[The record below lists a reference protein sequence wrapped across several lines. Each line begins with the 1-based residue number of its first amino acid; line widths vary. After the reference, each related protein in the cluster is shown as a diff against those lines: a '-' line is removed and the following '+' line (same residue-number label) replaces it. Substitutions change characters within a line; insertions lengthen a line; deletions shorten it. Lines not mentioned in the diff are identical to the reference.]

1 MQCLTKNTDHFSV
14 LQRDDCLIEHKVV
27 INLNKTDQVDPVLA
41 NTVNALKLITG
52 RKLSK
57 SSGQLDDAV
66 FSGWACTSLERF
78 TETSGLRQV
87 QVGVSLLQRRHE
99 RGRYGSVVWC
109 RE

>member
-1 MQCLTKNTDHFSV
+1 MQCLTQYADHYSV
-14 LQRDDCLIEHKVV
+14 LQRDDCLIEHKAFV
-27 INLNKTDQVDPVLA
+27 NLNETDQIDPVLA

-52 RKLSK
+52 RELSK

-66 FSGWACTSLERF
+66 FSRWACASLVRR

-99 RGRYGSVVWC
+99 RGRNGSVGLY

>member
-1 MQCLTKNTDHFSV
+1 
-14 LQRDDCLIEHKVV
+14 LQGDDRLIEHKVI

-52 RKLSK
+52 RELSK

-66 FSGWACTSLERF
+66 FSRWACTSLVRF

-87 QVGVSLLQRRHE
+87 QVGVGLLQRRHE
-99 RGRYGSVVWC
+99 RGRNGSALLY